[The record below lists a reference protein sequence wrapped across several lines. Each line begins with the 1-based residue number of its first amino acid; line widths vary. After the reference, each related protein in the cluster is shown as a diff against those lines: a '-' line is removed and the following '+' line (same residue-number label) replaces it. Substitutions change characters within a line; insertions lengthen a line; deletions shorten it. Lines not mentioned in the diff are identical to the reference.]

1 VKITAPFTLV
11 LTLLLTSCGLLPLSA
26 EEQAYK
32 DNCQIVYDN
41 YKDYMALQ
49 TDFNEGEYNDPKYEW
64 KFWSGGYAITN
75 AGNESRANTEASI
88 KANFPW
94 IYSLVEENFA
104 NMSRKE
110 FLKQDPEDW
119 AEGDLGYT
127 AIEIFFNEM
136 AKGSTFTLTKKI
148 LKLENPSWENFSD
161 PGINDVFASFA
172 PSDRFKDCDAA
183 LGLDEELAMATTWDD
198 FGFVVG
204 SGKIRLDSALDVST
218 AIWGCNKF
226 GVGFVDYGRGWEKC
240 AGSDFTFTASSP
252 TTYEPTPEEIAIL
265 EERRQDAER
274 EAQNPPS
281 SSGNSNVKPL
291 QGCSSLGSVV
301 QTDDYGQLT
310 CKLVLMNRIKA
321 LVWMRS

>member
-1 VKITAPFTLV
+1 MKITAPFTLV
-11 LTLLLTSCGLLPLSA
+11 LTLLLTSCGLLPLST

-41 YKDYMALQ
+41 YKDYMAVQ
-49 TDFNEGEYNDPKYEW
+49 TEFYDAEYNDPEYDW
-64 KFWSGGYAITN
+64 GSWSGGYAITN
-75 AGNESRANTEASI
+75 AGKESRENAEVSL
-88 KANFPW
+88 KSNFPW
-94 IYSLVEENFA
+94 IQSIVDENFR
-104 NMSRKE
+104 NISRKE
-110 FLKQDPEDW
+110 FLTRDPDDW
-119 AEGDLGYT
+119 VEGKLEYLM
-127 AIEIFFNEM
+127 IERFFNEM
-136 AKGSTFTLTKKI
+136 AKGTTFTLTKKI
-148 LKLENPSWENFSD
+148 MKLENPSWRNLSE
-161 PGINDVFASFA
+161 PGISEVFAAFT

-183 LGLDEELAMATTWDD
+183 LGLEEETSMAQSWDD
-198 FGFVVG
+198 FGFVGITGV
-204 SGKIRLDSALDVST
+204 RLDSVLGVSI

-281 SSGNSNVKPL
+281 PSGNSNVKPL

>member
-1 VKITAPFTLV
+1 MKITAPFTLV
-11 LTLLLTSCGLLPLSA
+11 LTLLLTGCGLLPLSA

-41 YKDYMALQ
+41 YKDYMAVQ
-49 TDFNEGEYNDPKYEW
+49 TEFYEAEYNDPGYDW
-64 KFWSGGYAITN
+64 GSWSGGYAITN
-75 AGNESRANTEASI
+75 AGKESRATAEVSL
-88 KANFPW
+88 KSNFPW
-94 IYSLVEENFA
+94 IQTIVDENFK

-110 FLKQDPEDW
+110 FLTQDPDDW
-119 AEGDLGYT
+119 VEGELEYLM
-127 AIEIFFNEM
+127 IERFFNEM
-136 AKGSTFTLTKKI
+136 AEGSTFTLTKKI
-148 LKLENPSWENFSD
+148 MKLENPSWRNLSE
-161 PGINDVFASFA
+161 PGISDVFAAFT

-183 LGLDEELAMATTWDD
+183 LGLEEETSMAQSWDD
-198 FGFVVG
+198 FGFVGITGV
-204 SGKIRLDSALDVST
+204 RLDSVLGVSIAL
-218 AIWGCNKF
+218 WGCNKF

-240 AGSDFTFTASSP
+240 AGSDFTFTYTAS
-252 TTYEPTPEEIAIL
+252 TEPTEEEIAIL

-281 SSGNSNVKPL
+281 SSTKSNVKPL

-310 CKLVLMNRIKA
+310 CKLVLMNRIRA